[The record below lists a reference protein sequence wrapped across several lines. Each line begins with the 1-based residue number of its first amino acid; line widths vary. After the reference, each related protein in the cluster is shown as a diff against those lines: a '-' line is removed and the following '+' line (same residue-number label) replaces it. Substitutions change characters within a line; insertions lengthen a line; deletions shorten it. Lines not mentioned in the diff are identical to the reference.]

1 MDKDKIIVSVVI
13 DKQALVDRAFD
24 ISKNPSEFNEIKK
37 VIDGKNQ
44 FTRDID
50 EIDDEGKKEN
60 NTNLFA
66 GIALDVI
73 LCDNQELGITKRL
86 NALEDKKNSFLAKM
100 KKLDELQKKVKN
112 GEVHGVEGF
121 RELLKIMGVVSKYGN
136 LYDVKKNI
144 ICHAPVTSSH
154 FESILKKGN
163 VLPMMTG
170 VTTPKLCSVSTHQRN
185 SSVDAGAEY

>member
-13 DKQALVDRAFD
+13 DKQAIIDRAFD
-24 ISKNPSEFNEIKK
+24 ISKNPSEFDEIKK

-66 GIALDVI
+66 NIALDTI

-86 NALEDKKNSFLAKM
+86 KSLDDKKNAYLDKL
-100 KKLDELQKKVKN
+100 KKLAELKEKVKS
-112 GEVHGVEGF
+112 GEMPGVEGL
-121 RELLKIMGVVSKYGN
+121 RELLKVMEEG
-136 LYDVKKNI
+136 
-144 ICHAPVTSSH
+144 
-154 FESILKKGN
+154 E
-163 VLPMMTG
+163 
-170 VTTPKLCSVSTHQRN
+170 
-185 SSVDAGAEY
+185 

>member
-50 EIDDEGKKEN
+50 EFDDERKKEN

-66 GIALDVI
+66 SVALDII
-73 LCDNQELGITKRL
+73 LSDNPELGVTKRL
-86 NALEDKKNSFLAKM
+86 EAQENAYLDKI
-100 KKLDELQKKVKN
+100 KKLDEIKERVKN
-112 GEVHGVEGF
+112 GETTFQKGIW
-121 RELLKIMGVVSKYGN
+121 ELLK
-136 LYDVKKNI
+136 
-144 ICHAPVTSSH
+144 VTK
-154 FESILKKGN
+154 EG
-163 VLPMMTG
+163 
-170 VTTPKLCSVSTHQRN
+170 
-185 SSVDAGAEY
+185 E

>member
-50 EIDDEGKKEN
+50 EFDDERKKEN

-66 GIALDVI
+66 SVALDI
-73 LCDNQELGITKRL
+73 IISDNPELGVTKRL
-86 NALEDKKNSFLAKM
+86 EAQENAYLDKI
-100 KKLDELQKKVKN
+100 KKLDEIKERVKN
-112 GEVHGVEGF
+112 G
-121 RELLKIMGVVSKYGN
+121 
-136 LYDVKKNI
+136 
-144 ICHAPVTSSH
+144 
-154 FESILKKGN
+154 
-163 VLPMMTG
+163 
-170 VTTPKLCSVSTHQRN
+170 
-185 SSVDAGAEY
+185 

>member
-50 EIDDEGKKEN
+50 EFDDERKKEN

-66 GIALDVI
+66 SVALDI
-73 LCDNQELGITKRL
+73 IISDNPELGVTKCL
-86 NALEDKKNSFLAKM
+86 EAQENAYLDKI
-100 KKLDELQKKVKN
+100 KKLDEIKERVKN
-112 GEVHGVEGF
+112 GETTFQKGIWG
-121 RELLKIMGVVSKYGN
+121 LLKVMKEG
-136 LYDVKKNI
+136 
-144 ICHAPVTSSH
+144 
-154 FESILKKGN
+154 E
-163 VLPMMTG
+163 
-170 VTTPKLCSVSTHQRN
+170 
-185 SSVDAGAEY
+185 

>member
-24 ISKNPSEFNEIKK
+24 ISKNLSEFNEIKK

-66 GIALDVI
+66 NIALDII
-73 LCDNQELGITKRL
+73 LSDNPELKITKRI
-86 NALEDKKNSFLAKM
+86 NSLED
-100 KKLDELQKKVKN
+100 
-112 GEVHGVEGF
+112 
-121 RELLKIMGVVSKYGN
+121 
-136 LYDVKKNI
+136 KKNI

-163 VLPMMTG
+163 VLPMMNG
-170 VTTPKLCSVSTHQRN
+170 VTTPTLFGIHADKKFKR
-185 SSVDAGAEY
+185 GR